1 MKRVINS
8 DDINEKLITV
18 KRKYTEKYPESVVGK
33 TAKIRNK
40 ILEIIKDTKV
50 SREEFILLLKE
61 ITTDS
66 SRWLRRNSQ
75 YFNISEDGV
84 SPSKIGNNVLKN
96 IATSHNIIKTSSIM
110 TYEEFSQ
117 YRTKK

>member
-1 MKRVINS
+1 MEKIVKLLYLILPKKIINY
-8 DDINEKLITV
+8 I
-18 KRKYTEKYPESVVGK
+18 GK
-33 TAKIRNK
+33 SKTLKKIRNK

-84 SPSKIGNNVLKN
+84 APSKIGNNVLKN
-96 IATSHNIIKTSSIM
+96 IAISHNIIKTSSIM

-117 YRTKK
+117 YRTQK